1 MSRLPVSALLA
12 LASACSPLT
21 VGTEVKGEAVVLGNP
36 MQGALNIFP
45 TIGGMNDLDFNNSRE
60 FMQAS
65 ITRANVSAASVES
78 VSVKILSP
86 SDQDFRFLE
95 TLQFVARA
103 GDKEEIFAERSGVK
117 DLGLEAPSPTLAMDV
132 KLVDLAPFVS
142 APIMSIVMRGK
153 GTQPPND
160 TRLEVKVK
168 LRVSAAAA
176 KR

>member
-1 MSRLPVSALLA
+1 MSRLLLVAL

-21 VGTEVKGEAVVLGNP
+21 VGTEVKGEAVVLGNA
-36 MQGALNIFP
+36 MQAALNIFP

-60 FMQAS
+60 FMAAS
-65 ITRANVSAASVES
+65 ITRDNVSSASVES

-86 SDQDFRFLE
+86 ADQDFTFLD

-103 GDKEEIFAERSGVK
+103 GDKEEIFAERLAVK
-117 DLGLEAPSPTLAMDV
+117 DLDLPAPSPTLAMDV
-132 KLVDLAPFVS
+132 KGVELAPFVG

-153 GTQPPND
+153 GRQPPAD

-168 LRVSAAAA
+168 LRVSAGT